1 MYLLYN
7 RGGKRKKEKDFNCFF
22 PFPFFLKSLNEGE
35 LLKML
40 IIMRQGASKEEV
52 EKVKAFIE
60 KKGFDAHVSIG
71 EVHTVIGAVGG
82 KVIDPR
88 DIELLDGV
96 QEVIRITSNY
106 KLVSRVFQPQDT
118 VVEVNGIKFGGE
130 YLGLIAGPCTVESYE
145 QMDKTA
151 AAIKKSNVKI
161 LRGGAFKPRTSPYAF
176 QGLGEEGLEIIRK
189 VADKYKMA
197 VTSEIM
203 EISQIPL
210 FEKYVD
216 ILQVGARNMQNFN
229 LLKELGQIR
238 KPVMI
243 KRGLAATF
251 EEWLMSAEYIMA
263 GGNREVIL
271 CERGIRTFERITRN
285 TLDLS
290 AIPVIKKV
298 SHLPVLI
305 DPSHGTGLR
314 DKVVPMSRASV
325 AAGCDGLVIEVHYD
339 PDSAIC
345 DGAQSLYPDQYDKL
359 YHDIKKIAPIIG
371 KKVL

>member
-1 MYLLYN
+1 
-7 RGGKRKKEKDFNCFF
+7 
-22 PFPFFLKSLNEGE
+22 
-35 LLKML
+35 ML
-40 IIMRQGASKEEV
+40 IIMTPGASNKQIDNV
-52 EKVKAFIE
+52 RSYVE
-60 KKGFDAHVSIG
+60 KKGFNAHVIYG
-71 EVHTVIGAVGG
+71 EIQTVIGAVGE

-96 QEVIRITSNY
+96 SEVIKITSNY
-106 KLVSRVFQPQDT
+106 KLASRTFQPSDT
-118 VVEVNGIKFGGE
+118 VINVNGVKFGGE
-130 YLGLIAGPCTVESYE
+130 HLGMIAGPCTVESYE

-151 AAIKKSNVKI
+151 AALKKAGCKV

-176 QGLGEEGLEIIRK
+176 QGLGEEGLQIIRE
-189 VADKYKMA
+189 VADKHKMA
-197 VTSEIM
+197 VTSEVM

-229 LLKELGQIR
+229 LLRELGMIR

-243 KRGLAATF
+243 KRGLSATF
-251 EEWLMSAEYIMA
+251 EELLMSAEYILS
-263 GGNREVIL
+263 GGNREVML

-298 SHLPVLI
+298 SHLPILI

-314 DKVVPMSRASV
+314 DKVAPMSRAAV
-325 AAGCDGLVIEVHYD
+325 AAGCDGLIIEVHHD
-339 PDSAIC
+339 PDCAIC
-345 DGAQSLYPDQYDKL
+345 DGAQSLYPKQYDEL
-359 YHDIKKIAPIIG
+359 YHDIKKIAPIVH
-371 KKVL
+371 KRVL